1 MDSKIIFVALF
12 LFAGLSFAGSW
23 PPYMQYGYH
32 KAYCQYNSMYD
43 DMYADVDDYWG
54 DYRSDMQDIG
64 SDLDTSLGNLD
75 SCSTMSCFVTEYRN
89 FASLM
94 AQATSLYYYAAW
106 DYGDLPSAMEDYL
119 GYQSSLQSCI
129 QEGIKS
135 R

>member
-1 MDSKIIFVALF
+1 MDNKIIFVALF

-32 KAYCQYNSMYD
+32 KASCLYNSMYD
-43 DMYADVDDYWG
+43 DMYANVEDYWG
-54 DYRSDMQDIG
+54 DYSGQMSDIG
-64 SDLDTSLGNLD
+64 DDLDSSLSDLD
-75 SCSTMSCFVTEYRN
+75 SCSNIACFVTEYKN

-119 GYQSSLQSCI
+119 GYQSDLQECI
-129 QEGIKS
+129 HS
-135 R
+135 AVPV